1 MKGIKCQGQLGVLIF
16 GAILGACSSPSPTLY
31 TIAPVAGTEQVGGP
45 KVVLLQ
51 QIGLDRYLERSQI
64 VRSSENYRLDVLSND
79 WWGEP
84 LSAMLSRVLVT
95 ELSQRLPR
103 STVISENGAVSAPA
117 DATIELNVQRLDKDA
132 SGTIV
137 LQAQAGVTFKGRS
150 APALR
155 GFRITAPPPTSD
167 TPGEVAAI
175 STAVSQ
181 LADGLTAMVLAGPVA
196 R

>member
-1 MKGIKCQGQLGVLIF
+1 MKGAKYQRWLAVLMIS
-16 GAILGACSSPSPTLY
+16 ASLGACSSPNPTLY
-31 TIAPVAGTEQVGGP
+31 TIAPVSGTEHSDGP

-64 VRSSENYRLDVLSND
+64 VRSSENYRLDVLAND

-103 STVISENGAVSAPA
+103 STVISENGAISAPA
-117 DATIELNVQRLDKDA
+117 DATIELNVQRLDEDA
-132 SGTIV
+132 AGTLV
-137 LQAQAGVTFKGRS
+137 LQAQAGVAFKGPS
-150 APALR
+150 APALQT
-155 GFRITAPPPTSD
+155 FRFTARPPTSD

-175 STAVSQ
+175 STAVAQ
-181 LADGLTAMVLAGPVA
+181 LADGLAAMVLAGPVA